1 MSTKDD
7 KTNNKEK
14 FIKLKAPLYF
24 SPNPPKKHT
33 NIPNLYIDPKNIYQ
47 ETEINSTKNKIKQKL
62 SSNNLNKN
70 LINIQL
76 TDNSNK
82 NSRQISG
89 ISSKPLSEK
98 KPYKKGNN
106 KLYIKKDMI
115 PNISAVNFTEDKIG
129 EQDNKILKN
138 RLNNIKFNIGKSS
151 QNFLNNKISTTNLK
165 KNAGSAIELMD
176 NTTNNY
182 LKKSKN
188 KNKNVININPISVLY
203 TSGNEKKEPIT
214 PPLITPKIIFLKNE
228 KSNEQI
234 QVNENIYNEDKKD
247 DINCVLRNT
256 FTNVKIYPTT
266 YLNNKII
273 YQKVEKNS
281 DENNNEN
288 IERNQGD
295 NNKNENNSNDLRRS
309 NSKIKREKIVIDISD
324 KNINKINNEYNFQSI
339 EEIHYFFV
347 DTLQKGKKF
356 AIKLDKYNN

>member
-1 MSTKDD
+1 MSD
-7 KTNNKEK
+7 NKG
-14 FIKLKAPLYF
+14 
-24 SPNPPKKHT
+24 T
-33 NIPNLYIDPKNIYQ
+33 IPNYNLYKSDLSSMSFPAIDYSSIVRNIKPPPI
-47 ETEINSTKNKIKQKL
+47 EINEENTFAYQMQKQ
-62 SSNNLNKN
+62 
-70 LINIQL
+70 
-76 TDNSNK
+76 TD
-82 NSRQISG
+82 QI
-89 ISSKPLSEK
+89 I
-98 KPYKKGNN
+98 
-106 KLYIKKDMI
+106 
-115 PNISAVNFTEDKIG
+115 
-129 EQDNKILKN
+129 
-138 RLNNIKFNIGKSS
+138 
-151 QNFLNNKISTTNLK
+151 
-165 KNAGSAIELMD
+165 
-176 NTTNNY
+176 
-182 LKKSKN
+182 
-188 KNKNVININPISVLY
+188 
-203 TSGNEKKEPIT
+203 
-214 PPLITPKIIFLKNE
+214 E

-247 DINCVLRNT
+247 GINCVLRNT

-309 NSKIKREKIVIDISD
+309 NSKIKKKKIVIDISD

>member
-1 MSTKDD
+1 
-7 KTNNKEK
+7 
-14 FIKLKAPLYF
+14 
-24 SPNPPKKHT
+24 
-33 NIPNLYIDPKNIYQ
+33 
-47 ETEINSTKNKIKQKL
+47 
-62 SSNNLNKN
+62 
-70 LINIQL
+70 
-76 TDNSNK
+76 
-82 NSRQISG
+82 
-89 ISSKPLSEK
+89 
-98 KPYKKGNN
+98 
-106 KLYIKKDMI
+106 
-115 PNISAVNFTEDKIG
+115 
-129 EQDNKILKN
+129 
-138 RLNNIKFNIGKSS
+138 
-151 QNFLNNKISTTNLK
+151 
-165 KNAGSAIELMD
+165 MD

-188 KNKNVININPISVLY
+188 KNKNVINISPISVLY

-247 DINCVLRNT
+247 GINCVLRNT